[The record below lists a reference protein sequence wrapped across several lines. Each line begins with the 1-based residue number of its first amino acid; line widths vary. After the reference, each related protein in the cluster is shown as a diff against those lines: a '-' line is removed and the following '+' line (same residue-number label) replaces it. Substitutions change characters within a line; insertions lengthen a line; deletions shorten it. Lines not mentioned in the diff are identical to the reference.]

1 MSLFAAVMTG
11 KGTGAIATIQLFGS
25 KSRAILK
32 KIFTPAQDE
41 SPSFR
46 PGKIHLGH
54 ITDGAETIDQV
65 TIGCESPNSFA
76 INCHG
81 NPLIVEM
88 IMKLLQ
94 RHGAKLLAAEE
105 LLAKILKQQK
115 TLNTIEIEAKLA
127 VPKAKTLE
135 GTKIIANQIDSGLNK
150 IANYWLEN
158 IHSKQLDEIK
168 TRANEILKVSQAAKL
183 LIDGCTI
190 VIAGPRNTGKSTL
203 LNCLA
208 GTQKAIVTDIEGTTR
223 DWVSAQCRIG
233 ILAAELI
240 DTAGLGEILT
250 RTTIDTEAQKKS
262 LQLVQTA
269 DLILLVLDNN
279 QPAEQLDS
287 KLLEKLTPKKN
298 LIVLNKSDLPAKLN
312 PKNLPPPLAE
322 TVLVS
327 AKFDTG
333 IDGLIQKIEELLGV
347 TGADLEQPIY
357 FTDRQKKLVEQ
368 LAKAPSKKRAASIL
382 NQLVKGRLSRGHLT
396 GYVSV

>member
-11 KGTGAIATIQLFGS
+11 KGTGAIATIQLFG
-25 KSRAILK
+25 KSAKAVLK
-32 KIFTPAQDE
+32 KIFQPASGKE
-41 SPSFR
+41 TIFT
-46 PGKIHLGH
+46 PGKILLGH
-54 ITDGAETIDQV
+54 ISDDAETIDQV

-94 RHGAKLLAAEE
+94 KHGAELLAADQ

-115 TLNTIEIEAKLA
+115 TLSTIEIEAKLA

-135 GTKIIANQIDSGLNK
+135 GTKIIASQIDSGLNK
-150 IANYWLEN
+150 TANYWLKN
-158 IHSKQLDEIK
+158 INSISVDEIK
-168 TRANEILKVSQAAKL
+168 TYANEILKASQTAKP
-183 LIDGCTI
+183 LICGCSI
-190 VIAGPRNTGKSTL
+190 VIAGPPNTGKSTL

-233 ILAAELI
+233 ILAAEII
-240 DTAGLGEILT
+240 DTAGLTETLSQDSIDKAAQQKSLEIL
-250 RTTIDTEAQKKS
+250 R
-262 LQLVQTA
+262 TA

-279 QPAEQLDS
+279 QPAHQLDG
-287 KLLEKLTPKKN
+287 KLLKKLAPKKI
-298 LIVLNKSDLPAKLN
+298 LIVLNKSDVPAKLN

-327 AKFDTG
+327 AKFETG
-333 IDGLIQKIEELLGV
+333 IDVLIRKIQEVLGV
-347 TGADLEQPIY
+347 TKLDLKQSIC
-357 FTDRQKKLVEQ
+357 FTDRQKNLLKKIEHAKSKDSATATITEL
-368 LAKAPSKKRAASIL
+368 LKAPLR
-382 NQLVKGRLSRGHLT
+382 V
-396 GYVSV
+396 

>member
-11 KGTGAIATIQLFGS
+11 KGTGAIATIQLFG
-25 KSRAILK
+25 KSAKAVLK
-32 KIFTPAQDE
+32 KIFQPASGKE
-41 SPSFR
+41 TIFT
-46 PGKIHLGH
+46 PGKILLGH
-54 ITDGAETIDQV
+54 ISDDAETIDQV

-94 RHGAKLLAAEE
+94 KHGAELLAADQ

-115 TLNTIEIEAKLA
+115 TLSTIEIEAKLA

-135 GTKIIANQIDSGLNK
+135 GTKIIASQIDSGLNK
-150 IANYWLEN
+150 TANYWLKN
-158 IHSKQLDEIK
+158 INSISVDEIK
-168 TRANEILKVSQAAKL
+168 TYANEILKASQTAKL
-183 LIDGCTI
+183 LICGCSI
-190 VIAGPRNTGKSTL
+190 VIAGPPNTGKSTL

-233 ILAAELI
+233 ILAAEII
-240 DTAGLGEILT
+240 DTAGLTETLSQDSIDKAAQQKSLEIL
-250 RTTIDTEAQKKS
+250 RTAG
-262 LQLVQTA
+262 
-269 DLILLVLDNN
+269 LILLVLDNN
-279 QPAEQLDS
+279 QPAHQLDG
-287 KLLEKLTPKKN
+287 KLLKKLAPKKI

-327 AKFDTG
+327 AKFETG
-333 IDGLIQKIEELLGV
+333 IDVLIRKIQEVLGV
-347 TGADLEQPIY
+347 TALDLGQSIC
-357 FTDRQKKLVEQ
+357 FTDRQKNLLKKIEHAKSKDSATATITEL
-368 LAKAPSKKRAASIL
+368 LKAPLR
-382 NQLVKGRLSRGHLT
+382 V
-396 GYVSV
+396 